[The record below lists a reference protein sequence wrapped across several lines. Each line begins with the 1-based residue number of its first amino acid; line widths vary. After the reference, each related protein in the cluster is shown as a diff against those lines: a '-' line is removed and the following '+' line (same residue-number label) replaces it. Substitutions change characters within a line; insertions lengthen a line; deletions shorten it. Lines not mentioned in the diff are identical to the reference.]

1 MNILRNM
8 MPVRLSQCSPGVLCS
23 CVRCQPRLRVRVSLQ
38 ICGEKGPGARHTRA
52 GDLKGGSVT
61 TRPFPLPPAARC
73 VQAEQV
79 DRRASPGHGSR
90 PAPVHQAG
98 HCTGHTWHSPG
109 APWHQTLWVSDPGLL
124 AGAGAGLPP
133 CRSRSRLCPAHR
145 TLTYS
150 ASGPI
155 PDFSGQ
161 APSQLTVN
169 CRTGRKLSPTSPLFW
184 FSSRF

>member
-1 MNILRNM
+1 MSAPAPGERGWVCKYVARKGRGRETRERGFKGRKCNNSAVSS
-8 MPVRLSQCSPGVLCS
+8 PPRLPRQPGVSRQNRSTGALA
-23 CVRCQPRLRVRVSLQ
+23 
-38 ICGEKGPGARHTRA
+38 PGHARA
-52 GDLKGGSVT
+52 GRHLY
-61 TRPFPLPPAARC
+61 TRDIPPVLP
-73 VQAEQV
+73 
-79 DRRASPGHGSR
+79 DIPG
-90 PAPVHQAG
+90 
-98 HCTGHTWHSPG
+98 
-109 APWHQTLWVSDPGLL
+109 LWVEDPGLL
-124 AGAGAGLPP
+124 ARAGLPP

-184 FSSRF
+184 FSRRF

>member
-1 MNILRNM
+1 MSAPAPGERGWVCKYVARKGRGRETRERGFKGRKCNNSA
-8 MPVRLSQCSPGVLCS
+8 VSSP
-23 CVRCQPRLRVRVSLQ
+23 P
-38 ICGEKGPGARHTRA
+38 A
-52 GDLKGGSVT
+52 
-61 TRPFPLPPAARC
+61 PAARC

-79 DRRASPGHGSR
+79 DRRASP
-90 PAPVHQAG
+90 QL
-98 HCTGHTWHSPG
+98 SPG
-109 APWHQTLWVSDPGLL
+109 SAARAGRHLYTRDIPPVLPYIPGLWVEDPGLL
-124 AGAGAGLPP
+124 ARAGLPP

-169 CRTGRKLSPTSPLFW
+169 CRTGRKLSLGSPLFW
-184 FSSRF
+184 FSRRF